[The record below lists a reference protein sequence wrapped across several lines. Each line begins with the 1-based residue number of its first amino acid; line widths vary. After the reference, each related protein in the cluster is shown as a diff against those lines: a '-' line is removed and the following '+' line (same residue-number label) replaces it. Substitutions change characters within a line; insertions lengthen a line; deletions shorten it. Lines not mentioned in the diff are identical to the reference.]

1 MNITTIK
8 SQSIETQIYV
18 YNTLFDDNGTFTFNG
33 IYDVN
38 DLLYDVDI
46 EDINQDEYQEVLK
59 DNQIKYYS
67 WINGELH
74 YLTEQD
80 AIKLIDENLTNANV
94 NAAVSNVYNPVDYLK
109 ELEDVALTEF

>member
-1 MNITTIK
+1 MDITTIK
-8 SQSIETQIYV
+8 KQNIAAQIYV
-18 YNTLFDDNGTFTFNG
+18 YNTLFEDNGTFTFNG
-33 IYDVN
+33 ICDVN

-46 EDINQDEYQEVLK
+46 EDINQDEYQEALK
-59 DNQIKYYS
+59 DTQIKYYS

-94 NAAVSNVYNPVDYLK
+94 NAAIFNVYNPGDYLK
-109 ELEDVALTEF
+109 ELEEIALTEF

>member
-1 MNITTIK
+1 MNIATIK
-8 SQSIETQIYV
+8 TQNIEAQIYV

-38 DLLYDVDI
+38 DLLYDADI
-46 EDINQDEYQEVLK
+46 EDINQEVLK

-67 WINGELH
+67 WMNGELH

-94 NAAVSNVYNPVDYLK
+94 NAAVFNVYNPVDYLK
-109 ELEDVALTEF
+109 ELEDVALSEF